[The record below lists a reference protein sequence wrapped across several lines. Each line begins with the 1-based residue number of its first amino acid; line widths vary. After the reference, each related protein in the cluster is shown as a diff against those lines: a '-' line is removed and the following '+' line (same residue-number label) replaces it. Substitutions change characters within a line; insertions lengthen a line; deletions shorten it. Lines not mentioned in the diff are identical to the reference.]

1 MSTLPFYDLAHC
13 SLQDMTGCSAS
24 LRALGDGAQ
33 SMVAVAEQATRLL
46 YHSLRDAQEHRACA
60 LVRFFK
66 THPYGA
72 LPPELQAVAQSVF
85 AGEPTSPDVK
95 CMTLMASAG
104 ERPEWNATE
113 QSRHHRVIPL
123 VADSFSVRFPMFSQL
138 FRELGVLLP
147 LKSSSTSDAVIGR
160 TGQHDDVFYISDA
173 LGSSLVPDQ
182 QDFVIPYG
190 IRSVLVFGGVLPS
203 GDAFVMVLFSKVRIQ
218 GHTADLFKPLT
229 LSLKLAL
236 LPFDGDAV
244 FDTARETEKIAP
256 VRRAS
261 ERAAHCH
268 RNAHIALEELLTVQ
282 EQTVAASMARRR
294 RVEEALV
301 DTRPS

>member
-1 MSTLPFYDLAHC
+1 
-13 SLQDMTGCSAS
+13 
-24 LRALGDGAQ
+24 
-33 SMVAVAEQATRLL
+33 
-46 YHSLRDAQEHRACA
+46 
-60 LVRFFK
+60 
-66 THPYGA
+66 
-72 LPPELQAVAQSVF
+72 
-85 AGEPTSPDVK
+85 
-95 CMTLMASAG
+95 AG

-123 VADSFSVRFPMFSQL
+123 VGDSFRTRFPMFSQL

-190 IRSVLVFGGVLPS
+190 
-203 GDAFVMVLFSKVRIQ
+203 
-218 GHTADLFKPLT
+218 
-229 LSLKLAL
+229 
-236 LPFDGDAV
+236 
-244 FDTARETEKIAP
+244 
-256 VRRAS
+256 
-261 ERAAHCH
+261 H
-268 RNAHIALEELLTVQ
+268 RNAHIEALEGLLTVQ